1 MRTVMQKPILTDKG
15 QETGMYCSL
24 FWSGLD
30 TSASLGYACCRD
42 CSIDTAYDTRKG
54 KLTLWDYATVGVT
67 TIMWISIECH
77 LMSAYFSSMAIFNSL
92 TPPHTPSYA
101 QLASAP
107 AQCSGAIPLMQH
119 FSPPSAAWFSSLEYL
134 TSCLP
139 STAQHRHLQ
148 KCSAN
153 GDLSSW
159 IQKWGLPLS
168 SGSAI
173 QDSYFSAAAKHITPY
188 QQVLQEAHHQGV
200 TLG

>member
-1 MRTVMQKPILTDKG
+1 MLCCRSCKCSSQSLGYCQHPCHHSQQHSTGQAQIRSHKLQMRTVMQKPILTDKG

-153 GDLSSW
+153 GDLSS
-159 IQKWGLPLS
+159 
-168 SGSAI
+168 
-173 QDSYFSAAAKHITPY
+173 
-188 QQVLQEAHHQGV
+188 
-200 TLG
+200 